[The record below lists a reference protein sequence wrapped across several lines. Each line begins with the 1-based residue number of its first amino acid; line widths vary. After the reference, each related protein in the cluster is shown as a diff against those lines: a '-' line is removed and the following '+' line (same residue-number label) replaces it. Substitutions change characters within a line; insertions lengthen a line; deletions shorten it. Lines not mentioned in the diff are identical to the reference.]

1 MSLFKNASPEY
12 IWLGAS
18 DKAGRTL
25 PYERDAIPQ
34 HVPLMYIFAKKG
46 NPDKKFLT
54 GAKAAAMYDP
64 ETFNPDGKYYTHTT
78 ELATAMF
85 GAANSCSMKR
95 VVPNDAAHSS
105 LVLYVDV
112 LPTQVPNYQ
121 RTGAGDKIANGSGT
135 GFLTDVTT
143 PTIAGVKVKF
153 ITEVV
158 DMTTSIGLLPT
169 KTGTMLVGGV
179 HSTMYPIFEHRSSF
193 AGDHYNNIGY
203 SIQSMTADQLDD
215 AVVTATKALTYDLS
229 LVERAGAGAA
239 PTILASLFGS
249 PAVQFTLKAGTK
261 HPLTTV
267 KLDYKSVFEYNW
279 FNETDPLMP
288 VRYNDYQSIYN
299 YSANTDTVLALIMAN
314 EKTHINVNNLAW
326 FDFTTTDATALDSET
341 YLIDIFSGHSSS
353 GKDYFTVEMDG
364 TAPTL
369 AAGQKEVH
377 VSKAT
382 PLFLSG
388 GSDGTMSNSVFEAL
402 VLVELAKYLD
412 PNSQVI
418 DNATNVETHVYDSG
432 FSLPVKKAM
441 FNLIALRKDTVA
453 VVGTHI
459 HNPGGGV
466 APLADERAMAV
477 LLKTSAKLFPESDFF
492 GTPVARAVICAGAY
506 KLYSS
511 LTGDYYSSVFE
522 LAIKSARMMS
532 AGNYH
537 WKSAF
542 NFDHGSNAILK
553 YGFDYQPK
561 FIPAGIKPTLW
572 NDGLVWAQPR
582 DLETYFIP
590 AVQTVYDDDTSP
602 LNNWI
607 TVCALASLNRIASD
621 SWREFTG
628 TSTMSDAE
636 FKDAVL
642 NYLVDRL
649 NGIFDGLVVVIPEV
663 IIDKDDAL
671 RGYSWHV
678 MFQLYAGNM
687 KTKMISYTE
696 VYRLSSL

>member
-25 PYERDAIPQ
+25 PYQREAIPQ
-34 HVPLMYIFAKKG
+34 HVPLIYIFAKKG
-46 NPDKKFLT
+46 NPAKTFLS
-54 GAKAAAMYDP
+54 GAKAAAMYDA
-64 ETFNPDGKYYTHTT
+64 ETFNPDGAYYTHTT

-85 GAANSCSMKR
+85 GAGNACSMKR
-95 VVPNDAAHSS
+95 VVPADATTSS

-112 LPTQVPNYQ
+112 LATQVPNYQ
-121 RTGAGDKIANGSGT
+121 RDASGNKIANGSGT
-135 GFLTDVTT
+135 GFLTDVAT
-143 PTIAGVKVKF
+143 PTVAGTKLKF

-158 DMTTSIGLLPT
+158 DATTAIGILPT
-169 KTGTMLVGGV
+169 KTGTMVDGATT
-179 HSTMYPIFEHRSSF
+179 STMYPIMEHRSAF
-193 AGDHYNNIGY
+193 AGEHYNNIGY
-203 SIQSMTADQLDD
+203 SLQSMTSDQLDD
-215 AVVTATKALTYDLS
+215 AVVTATSALTYNLS
-229 LVERAGAGAA
+229 LVERTAPGAA
-239 PTILASLFGS
+239 ATILTSLFGS
-249 PAVQFTLKAGTK
+249 PAVQCTLKAGTK

-267 KLDYKSVFEYNW
+267 KLDVKSVFEYNW
-279 FNETDPLMP
+279 FNENDPLMP
-288 VRYNDYQSIYN
+288 VRYNDYQALHVYN
-299 YSANTDTVLALIMAN
+299 ANLDTVLAAIMVN
-314 EKTHINVNNLAW
+314 EAPHITAGNLSW
-326 FDFTTTDATALDSET
+326 FNFTATDATTLAAES
-341 YLIDIFSGHSSS
+341 YLIDIFSGKSTS
-353 GKDYFTVEMDG
+353 GISYFTVELDN

-369 AAGQKEVH
+369 TGTQKEVH
-377 VSKAT
+377 VSKST

-388 GSDGTMSNSVFEAL
+388 GSDGTLDTATFETL
-402 VLVELAKYLD
+402 VQVELAKYLD

-418 DNATNVETHVYDSG
+418 DNATNVETHMYDSG
-432 FSLPVKKAM
+432 FSLPVKQDI
-441 FNLIALRKDTVA
+441 FNLIALRKDTVV
-453 VVGTHI
+453 VVGTHV
-459 HNPGGGV
+459 HTPGGDV

-477 LLKTSAKLFPESDFF
+477 LLKTSAKLFPESDFY
-492 GTPVARAVICAGAY
+492 GTPVARAVICAGGY

-511 LTGDYYSSVFE
+511 LSGDYYSSVFE

-532 AGNYH
+532 AGNYR

-553 YGFDYQPK
+553 YGYGYKPE

-582 DLETYFIP
+582 DNETYFIP

-602 LNNWI
+602 LNSWI
-607 TVCALASLNRIASD
+607 TVCALATLNRIASD

-642 NYLVDRL
+642 VYLNSRL
-649 NGIFDGLVVVIPEV
+649 NGIFDGLVVVIPQV
-663 IIDKDDAL
+663 IINKDDAL

-687 KTKMISYTE
+687 KTKMVSYTE